1 MRKNYISPEYKYLTR
16 GGTFNMKES
25 TSFFGSKML
34 DVEDSLLL
42 DNSNVVYFQNTAG
55 EQINFSLEKNNT
67 PILYNTIEDK
77 KINHIINIDS
87 SQIQNQLEAN
97 TRWLIEIDL
106 KKILSN
112 YLFAILKQY
121 RTFEGIQNSGTIFN
135 NVDDAIRQY
144 ISHNVINRYEFS
156 NIEFYVE
163 YVPLS
168 TQGRLRF
175 TNDFREINLVSN
187 LTTRIQSSTNF
198 DKSKLK
204 ISFNQERPSTSH
216 VFDYYF
222 ILRFVKI

>member
-34 DVEDSLLL
+34 DVEDSLIL

-55 EQINFSLEKNNT
+55 EQLNFNLEKNNT

-77 KINHIINIDS
+77 KNNHIISIDNS
-87 SQIQNQLEAN
+87 QNQAQIDNN
-97 TRWLIEIDL
+97 TRWLMEIDL

-112 YLFAILKQY
+112 YLFAILKQA

-144 ISHNVINRYEFS
+144 ISYNVINRYEFK
-156 NIEFYVE
+156 NVDFYVE

-175 TNDFREINLVSN
+175 TNDFKEINSISN
-187 LTTRIQSSTNF
+187 VTTRIQSSTNF

-204 ISFNQERPSTSH
+204 ISFNQELPSTSH

-222 ILRFVKI
+222 ILSFVKI

>member
-1 MRKNYISPEYKYLTR
+1 MRRSYISPEFKYLTR
-16 GGTFNMKES
+16 SGTFNMEEN

-34 DVEDSLLL
+34 DIEDFIII
-42 DNSNVVYFQNTAG
+42 DNSNVVYFQNAQG
-55 EQINFSLEKNNT
+55 EQLNFSLEKNNT

-77 KINHIINIDS
+77 RINHLINLDS
-87 SQIQNQLEAN
+87 SQNQNQLENN

-106 KKILSN
+106 KKILTN
-112 YLFAILKQY
+112 YLFSLLKQA
-121 RTFEGIQNSGTIFN
+121 RTFEGVRATGTIYN

-144 ISHNVINRYEFS
+144 ISYNVINRYDF
-156 NIEFYVE
+156 NTIEFYVE

-175 TNDFREINLVSN
+175 TNEFREINSVSN
-187 LTTRIQSSTNF
+187 VTTRIQSTTNF

-204 ISFNQERPSTSH
+204 ITFNQELPSTSH

-222 ILRFVKI
+222 ILSFVKI